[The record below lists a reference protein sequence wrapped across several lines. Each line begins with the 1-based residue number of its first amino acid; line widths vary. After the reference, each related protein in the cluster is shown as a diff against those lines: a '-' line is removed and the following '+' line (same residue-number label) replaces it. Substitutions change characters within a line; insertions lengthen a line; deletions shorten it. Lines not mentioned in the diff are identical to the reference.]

1 MIDTAPSSRLW
12 TMRIAFSA
20 LTLLILFLHLLP
32 LQTATGGLIWPDFLL
47 LFALA
52 WSVRRPDYVPATL
65 LAVLFLM
72 ADLLLQRPPG
82 LWALLALIA
91 CEQMKTQSRSLRD
104 ASLATELVSAVLW
117 IVGIGI
123 AYRLTLAVLLVE
135 VPQLGPTLIQIVV
148 TAIAYPVVVT
158 ITHVLMGVRKP
169 TPGDIDGKGVR
180 S

>member
-1 MIDTAPSSRLW
+1 MSDPVSSRLW
-12 TMRIAFSA
+12 TMRLSFVA
-20 LTLLILFLHLLP
+20 LVFAILFFHLLP
-32 LQTATGGLIWPDFLL
+32 LQTATGGLIWPDLL
-47 LFALA
+47 LAFALA
-52 WSVRRPDYVPATL
+52 WSVRRPEFVPATL
-65 LAVLFLM
+65 LAAMFLM

-91 CEQMKTQSRSLRD
+91 CEQMKAQSRSLRD

-123 AYRLTLAVLLVE
+123 AYRVVLAILLVE
-135 VPQLGPTLIQIVV
+135 VPPLAPALIQIVV
-148 TAIAYPVVVT
+148 TAVAYPLVVAVT
-158 ITHVLMGVRKP
+158 HMVMGVRKA

>member
-1 MIDTAPSSRLW
+1 MSDIAPSSRLW

-20 LTLLILFLHLLP
+20 LVMVIVFLHLLP

-91 CEQMKTQSRSLRD
+91 CEQMKMQSRSLRD
-104 ASLATELVSAVLW
+104 ASLASEIVSAVLW

-123 AYRLTLAVLLVE
+123 AYRLVLAIMLIG
-135 VPQLGPTLIQIVV
+135 VPPLGPALIQIVV
-148 TAIAYPVVVT
+148 TAVAYPLAIA
-158 ITHVLMGVRKP
+158 ITHMLMGVRKP

>member
-32 LQTATGGLIWPDFLL
+32 LQTATGGLIWPDTLL
-47 LFALA
+47 LFAIA
-52 WSVRRPDYVPATL
+52 WSVRRPDFVPAPL
-65 LAVLFLM
+65 LATLFLL

-82 LWALLALIA
+82 LWAAMALIA
-91 CEQMKTQSRSLRD
+91 CEQMKKQSRTLRD
-104 ASLATELVSAVLW
+104 ASLASELISAVLW

-123 AYRLTLAVLLVE
+123 AYRLVLAITLVD
-135 VPQLGPTLIQIVV
+135 VPPLGPALIQIVV
-148 TAIAYPVVVT
+148 TALTYPLIVG
-158 ITHVLMGVRKP
+158 ITHAFMAVRKP